1 MNPGELFAECY
12 LILEKLNDDQA
23 GNKYTAE
30 DQRDHTQ
37 VFLKTLSAEDT
48 SDADTLSRFAR
59 EAELARSVKHD
70 NILNTI
76 DSGEYED
83 TLFLATE
90 YEEGIH
96 LDDLLNEQGPM
107 LQIEA
112 LNTIKPI
119 ACALEH
125 VWNAQNIVHR
135 GISPTSIL
143 ITDDNQIKLSG
154 FEVAKASDAYSLDLT
169 TAGFSIG
176 NPQYMSPEQTRAEEN
191 LNFHSDM
198 YSLGLVIY
206 EILTGAKAY
215 TDTNPMR
222 LMSKQLNDP
231 LPNARDLRPAI
242 TEDCIAMLSKMCAK
256 NISDRYPDW
265 ASCITAIETAVTTAE
280 NAPTDPEDLNAT
292 CTDDPSIYS
301 SGIIAE
307 DEEQPEAEIGPGTFI
322 GNGYEIDSKIG
333 SASLGDIYLAY
344 NDETSQLVRIKVL
357 PASMHDDPERVER
370 FFREMKISEKLKHDN
385 LLTVLESGEDAGRHY
400 IVNEYAEGLTLQDHI
415 GRYGPLDEK
424 QSLQLV
430 SDIAS
435 VLDHAWQQSKLIHRD
450 IKPQNVLI
458 TKSDT
463 KAKLMDFGIAK
474 ELEDENNLDLT
485 GAGFTIGTPE
495 YMSPEQCRAEENLD
509 FHTDMYS
516 LGLTLYECVT
526 KQKAFED
533 ANPMKLMQ
541 KQLNEN
547 PTAPSK
553 VNPKLSS
560 GAEVIILTMLAKD
573 ASDRFTTW
581 QDFFNNVNQVLVGE
595 STVNSSTK
603 EAQDIST
610 APTETR
616 IPDNRAAIEAEAAQL
631 NNKDTKLIFIIAGV
645 VILLIILAL
654 ILL

>member
-1 MNPGELFAECY
+1 MNQGELFAECY
-12 LILEKLNDDQA
+12 LILEKLNDDQT
-23 GNKYTAE
+23 GNKYIAE
-30 DQRDHTQ
+30 DQRDRNK

-48 SDADTLSRFAR
+48 SDADALSRFAR
-59 EAELARSVKHD
+59 EAELARSVKHN

-83 TLFLATE
+83 ILFLATE

-96 LDDLLNEQGPM
+96 LDTLLSEQGSMP
-107 LQIEA
+107 QIEA
-112 LNTIKPI
+112 LSTIKPI
-119 ACALEH
+119 ASALEY

-135 GISPTSIL
+135 GISPSAIL
-143 ITDDNQIKLSG
+143 ITDDNKIKLSG

-176 NPQYMSPEQTRAEEN
+176 NPQYMSPEQTRADEN
-191 LNFHSDM
+191 LDFHSDM

-206 EILTGAKAY
+206 EILTGTKAY

-222 LMSKQLNDP
+222 LMSKQLNEP
-231 LPNARDLRPAI
+231 LPDARELRPSV
-242 TEDCIAMLSKMCAK
+242 TEDCAAMLSKMCSKDCA
-256 NISDRYPDW
+256 NRYPDW
-265 ASCITAIETAVTTAE
+265 TSCITAIDEAIISAE
-280 NAPTDPEDLNAT
+280 NAPDDPEDLNAT
-292 CTDDPSIYS
+292 CTDDPSTYS

-307 DEEQPEAEIGPGTFI
+307 PEEQPEAEIGPGTFI

-357 PASMHDDPERVER
+357 PTSMHDDSERVER
-370 FFREMKISEKLKHDN
+370 FFREMKISENMKHDN
-385 LLTVLESGEDAGRHY
+385 LLAVLESGEDAGRHY

-424 QSLQLV
+424 QSLQLI
-430 SDIAS
+430 SEIAA

-450 IKPQNVLI
+450 IKPQNILI
-458 TKSDT
+458 TKADT

-474 ELEDENNLDLT
+474 ELEDESNLDLT

-495 YMSPEQCRAEENLD
+495 YMSPEQCRAEDNLD

-526 KQKAFED
+526 KKKAFED
-533 ANPMKLMQ
+533 PNTMKLMQ

-547 PTAPSK
+547 PTPPSK
-553 VNPKLSS
+553 LNPAISA
-560 GAEVIILTMLAKD
+560 GTEAIILTMLAKD
-573 ASDRFTTW
+573 TSARFATW
-581 QDFFNNVNQVLVGE
+581 QDFFNNVKQVLTGE
-595 STVNSSTK
+595 TTVDASTNIT
-603 EAQDIST
+603 QDIST

-616 IPDNRAAIEAEAAQL
+616 MPDNRAAIEAEATQL
-631 NNKDTKLIFIIAGV
+631 NKKDNKLIFIIAGV
-645 VILLIILAL
+645 VILVIILAIIL
-654 ILL
+654 I